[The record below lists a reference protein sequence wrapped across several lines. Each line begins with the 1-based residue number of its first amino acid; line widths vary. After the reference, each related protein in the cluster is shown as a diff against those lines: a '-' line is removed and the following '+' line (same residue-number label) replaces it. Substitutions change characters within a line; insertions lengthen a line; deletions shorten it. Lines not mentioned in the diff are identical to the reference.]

1 MPPRNLLLSMF
12 LGALTTLLHP
22 FAFAAKAAS
31 AAASSLGRAARR
43 FFDSRASRSE
53 SDSVQ
58 WTPELLKRLEWRRFE
73 ELCAAYFEA
82 LGFRADLAG
91 AGADVAI
98 NLYKQDSKNAAI
110 IVQCQPW
117 NAHHVG
123 IKPVRELRG
132 AMTSGNVGEG
142 VLVTSGKFTQGSARL
157 RRQGGRQPDRRHRP
171 GRQARRAGAATG
183 ARALQARDPGRLP
196 DPHLP
201 VLRDQDDLAQ
211 EHRARPAVLG
221 LPQLSRLQAHLL
233 RGPLAEKRSRPKA
246 ASR

>member
-12 LGALTTLLHP
+12 LGALATLLHP

-31 AAASSLGRAARR
+31 AAASSIGRTARR
-43 FFDSRASRSE
+43 FFGSRASRAE
-53 SDSVQ
+53 SGSVQ

-142 VLVTSGKFTQGSARL
+142 VLVTSGKFTKE
-157 RRQGGRQPDRRHRP
+157 
-171 GRQARRAGAATG
+171 
-183 ARALQARDPGRLP
+183 ARDFAGKEGVRLI
-196 DPHLP
+196 DGA
-201 VLRDQDDLAQ
+201 DLAAKIAALVPEKSLALHKLATQ
-211 EHRARPAVLG
+211 GDFQTPTCPSCAIKMISRKSTAYGRTYWGCRNYPACKHTFFEAL
-221 LPQLSRLQAHLL
+221 
-233 RGPLAEKRSRPKA
+233 
-246 ASR
+246 